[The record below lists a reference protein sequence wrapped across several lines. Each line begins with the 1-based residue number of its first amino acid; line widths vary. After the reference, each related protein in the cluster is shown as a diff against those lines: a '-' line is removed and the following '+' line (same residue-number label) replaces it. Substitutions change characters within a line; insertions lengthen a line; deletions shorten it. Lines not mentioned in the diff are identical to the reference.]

1 MLLRKCQDECSH
13 LVLVRLS
20 LGDGLAIVGVPLGGA
35 LGEPLALAILHHVD
49 TLGQDFSCIY
59 FSYKV
64 VLWLWSYI
72 SFNMFSLWSYLVW
85 VLWSCGHTFHSTC
98 LACGLTWLLA
108 CRKEQMELPSQVAS
122 GS

>member
-1 MLLRKCQDECSH
+1 MLLRKCQDECTH

-20 LGDGLAIVGVPLGGA
+20 LSDGLAIVGVPLGGA
-35 LGEPLALAILHHVD
+35 LGEPLALAILHHID
-49 TLGQDFSCIY
+49 TLEQDFSCICI
-59 FSYKV
+59 SYKV
-64 VLWLWSYI
+64 
-72 SFNMFSLWSYLVW
+72 FS
-85 VLWSCGHTFHSTC
+85 LWSCGHTFHSTC